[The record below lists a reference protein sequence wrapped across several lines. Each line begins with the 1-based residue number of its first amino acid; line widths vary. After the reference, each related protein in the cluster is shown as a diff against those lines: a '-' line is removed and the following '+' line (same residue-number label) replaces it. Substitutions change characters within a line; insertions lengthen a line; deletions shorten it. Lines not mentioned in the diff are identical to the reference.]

1 MPQVTTPGEI
11 MSPLLTLLPAVAAAS
26 LPLIARL
33 MPAKAPRR
41 RSTALG
47 FAALGLLVIN
57 IASTALA
64 LTDGAGRSAFLGI
77 EGVGVSLLIDCVSG
91 PILVLIAAI
100 GLVVITYSR
109 NYLAGD
115 PGQARFL
122 AQLADTIALALL
134 LVMSGN
140 LALTLVVFVALSLS
154 LHRLLIFYP
163 DRPAAQRAAAK
174 KFVVSRVADLAL
186 LAAAVLLWRTSGT
199 LEITDLAIAAKAA
212 SLEPLSVAVAMVL
225 IAITALIKSAQMP
238 LHGWLLEVMETPT
251 PVSALLHAGIVNAGG
266 YITIRLADLFLAS
279 PIALG
284 VLATIGALTAI
295 LASLIMLTQTTIK
308 GQLAYSTIAQM
319 GFMLMQCG
327 FGAFASALLH
337 ILSHSL
343 YKAHAFLSAGSVI
356 EARTEAK
363 PATVGVSGIVA
374 ALVLLI
380 ATAAGLAV
388 ATPLGGTVLFFAVLF
403 LIGVLPV
410 VVRQFAAGAQTRAV
424 ATFIGLAAA
433 YAVLQIGIHRLTMG
447 TLPDI
452 PHLIDRPYALGVG
465 GIVLVAFAVIALL
478 PLAAKSPT
486 AGARSRA
493 LYVHLRN
500 GLYLNTIANR
510 IALAL
515 WPHKPSQSA

>member
-1 MPQVTTPGEI
+1 MLPFV
-11 MSPLLTLLPAVAAAS
+11 TLLSAIAAAS
-26 LPLIARL
+26 LPVVARL
-33 MPAKAPRR
+33 MPAKHPRR
-41 RSTALG
+41 RATALCV
-47 FAALGLLVIN
+47 AALGVLAVNCGMMAVVLAEGALRLPSL
-57 IASTALA
+57 ASH
-64 LTDGAGRSAFLGI
+64 
-77 EGVGVSLLIDCVSG
+77 GVGMSLLIDCVSG
-91 PILVLIAAI
+91 PLLVLIAAI

-122 AQLADTIALALL
+122 AHMADTIALALL

-140 LALTLVVFVALSLS
+140 LALTLAVFVGLSLS
-154 LHRLLIFYP
+154 LHRLLTFYP

-174 KFVVSRVADLAL
+174 KFVVSRMADLAL
-186 LAAAVLLWRTSGT
+186 LGAAILLWRTFGT
-199 LEITDLAIAAKAA
+199 LEIADLAGLAKAGPVA
-212 SLEPLSVAVAMVL
+212 GAPLALTIAMIL
-225 IAITALIKSAQMP
+225 IAVTALIKSAQMP

-266 YITIRLADLFLAS
+266 YIAIRLSDLFLAS
-279 PIALG
+279 PVALD
-284 VLATIGALTAI
+284 VLMTIGALTAI
-295 LASLIMLTQTTIK
+295 LASLVMLTQTTIK

-356 EARTEAK
+356 ETRGLAK
-363 PATVGVSGIVA
+363 PATVGLWGLGFALAIPVIVVSAI
-374 ALVLLI
+374 
-380 ATAAGLAV
+380 AV
-388 ATPLGGTVLFFAVLF
+388 ATSLDGTSLFFAALF
-403 LIGVLPV
+403 LIGVMPILTRSV
-410 VVRQFAAGAQTRAV
+410 AAGAPVRAI
-424 ATFIGLAAA
+424 ATFAGLAAA
-433 YAVLQIGIHRLTMG
+433 YALLQAGTHWLTAKA
-447 TLPDI
+447 LPAI
-452 PHLIDRPYALGVG
+452 PHLIERPYALTVGVLV
-465 GIVLVAFAVIALL
+465 IVAFAVIAFL
-478 PLAAKSPT
+478 PLIASGPAA
-486 AGARSRA
+486 GGLSRA

>member
-1 MPQVTTPGEI
+1 
-11 MSPLLTLLPAVAAAS
+11 MSPLVTLLPAIAAAS

-33 MPAKAPRR
+33 MPAKTPRR
-41 RSTALG
+41 RAAALG
-47 FAALGLLVIN
+47 FAALGVLAVN
-57 IASTALA
+57 AVVTALA
-64 LTDGAGRSAFLGI
+64 LTGGALRSPVIGI
-77 EGVGVSLLIDCVSG
+77 EGVGGSLLIDGVSA
-91 PILVLIAAI
+91 PVLLLIAVI
-100 GLVVITYSR
+100 GLVVISYSR

-140 LALTLVVFVALSLS
+140 LALTLIVFVVLSLS

-174 KFVVSRVADLAL
+174 KFVVSRAADLAL
-186 LAAAVLLWRTSGT
+186 LGAAVLLWRSFGT
-199 LEITDLAIAAKAA
+199 LEIADLASTARAVPA
-212 SLEPLSVAVAMVL
+212 EPISVTVAMVL
-225 IAITALIKSAQMP
+225 ISLTALIKSAQMP

-266 YITIRLADLFLAS
+266 YIAIRLADLFLAS
-279 PIALG
+279 PVALD
-284 VLATIGALTAI
+284 VLVTIGAATAI
-295 LASLIMLTQTTIK
+295 LASLVMLTQTTIK

-327 FGAFASALLH
+327 FGVFASALLH

-343 YKAHAFLSAGSVI
+343 YKAHAFLSAGGVV
-356 EARTEAK
+356 ETRTHAK
-363 PATVGVSGIVA
+363 PATVGIWGIVA
-374 ALVLLI
+374 AVVVLLV
-380 ATAAGLAV
+380 AVAGLAV
-388 ATPLGGTVLFFAVLF
+388 AVPIGGTVLFFAVLF
-403 LIGVLPV
+403 LIGILPV
-410 VVRQFAAGAQTRAV
+410 AMRQFAGGARLRAI
-424 ATFIGLAAA
+424 ATFAGLAAA
-433 YAVLQIGIHRLTMG
+433 YAVLQIGMHRLTAG
-447 TLPDI
+447 TLPEI
-452 PHLIDRPYALGVG
+452 PQFIDRPYALGVG
-465 GIVLVAFAVIALL
+465 VIVIVAFAIIALL
-478 PLAAKSPT
+478 PLAAVGPI
-486 AGARSRA
+486 AGVTSRA

>member
-1 MPQVTTPGEI
+1 
-11 MSPLLTLLPAVAAAS
+11 MSPFITLLPAIAAAS
-26 LPLIARL
+26 LPLVARV
-33 MPAKAPRR
+33 MPAADPRR
-41 RSTALG
+41 RA
-47 FAALGLLVIN
+47 AALG
-57 IASTALA
+57 IAASGVLAVNCVVTALTLTGGA
-64 LTDGAGRSAFLGI
+64 LRSTFAGV

-100 GLVVITYSR
+100 GLVVVTYSR

-115 PGQARFL
+115 RGQARFL
-122 AQLADTIALALL
+122 AQMADTIALALL

-140 LALTLVVFVALSLS
+140 LALTLIVFVVLSLS
-154 LHRLLIFYP
+154 LHRLLTFYP

-174 KFVVSRVADLAL
+174 KFVVSRLADLAL
-186 LAAAVLLWRTSGT
+186 LGAAVLLWRTFGT
-199 LEITDLAIAAKAA
+199 LEIADLASAAKMVPAIGAA
-212 SLEPLSVAVAMVL
+212 GPIGVAMVL
-225 IAITALIKSAQMP
+225 ISLTALIKSAQMP

-266 YITIRLADLFLAS
+266 YIAIRLADLFLAS
-279 PIALG
+279 PVALG
-284 VLATIGALTAI
+284 VLVTTGAATSI
-295 LASLIMLTQTTIK
+295 LASLVMLTQTTIK

-343 YKAHAFLSAGSVI
+343 YKAHAFLAAGSVI
-356 EARTEAK
+356 ETRTHAK
-363 PATVGVSGIVA
+363 PAPVGVWGIVA
-374 ALVLLI
+374 AMVLLL
-380 ATAAGLAV
+380 ATVAGLAV
-388 ATPLGGTVLFFAVLF
+388 ATPISGTVLFFAVLF

-410 VVRQFAAGAQTRAV
+410 VVRQFAAGARMIAV
-424 ATFIGLAAA
+424 ATFAGLAAA
-433 YAVLQIGIHRLTMG
+433 YAALQIGMHRLTMG
-447 TLPDI
+447 TLPEI
-452 PHLIDRPYALGVG
+452 PSLLDRPYALVVG
-465 GIVLVAFAVIALL
+465 GIVIVAFAAIALL
-478 PLAAKSPT
+478 PLVAQSPT
-486 AGARSRA
+486 ASATSRA